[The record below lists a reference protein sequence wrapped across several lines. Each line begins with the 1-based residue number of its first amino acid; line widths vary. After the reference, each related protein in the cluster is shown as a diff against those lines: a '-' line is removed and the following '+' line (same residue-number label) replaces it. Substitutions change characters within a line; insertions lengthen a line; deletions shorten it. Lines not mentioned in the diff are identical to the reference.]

1 MADVRL
7 LDIPKL
13 PKTAFHFRN
22 SCRHAGVPQP
32 ARLNLHTGKIEIE
45 QGFAI
50 TGWCE
55 RPDEL
60 LMHGREG
67 QILLM
72 FFHPDEGEIWEHYPL
87 FDEDERSRA
96 VFQCITPPLIPVS
109 KPSRKPAR
117 MPKQKPMPRL
127 IEPRD
132 R

>member
-1 MADVRL
+1 MDVKL
-7 LDIPKL
+7 LEIPQL
-13 PKTAFHFRN
+13 PKSAFHFRN

-32 ARLNLHTGKIEIE
+32 ARLNLHTGKIEIV

-55 RPDEL
+55 RPDEQ

-72 FFHPDEGEIWEHYPL
+72 FFNPEEGELWEHYPL
-87 FDEDERSRA
+87 FDDEDRSNA
-96 VFQCITPPLIPVS
+96 VFQCVTPPLIPVS
-109 KPSRKPAR
+109 KPTQNKTRKPR
-117 MPKQKPMPRL
+117 RNLPRL
-127 IEPRD
+127 VEPRD